1 MIMSLVSWMGNPSVF
16 AWEAQHVATTLE
28 AAERHFHSG
37 LIHKLREKFEENLK
51 VNRKSNETQ
60 LSFKQ

>member
-16 AWEAQHVATTLE
+16 AWEAQHVARTLE

-37 LIHKLREKFEENLK
+37 LTHGEENLK